1 MGQPLEVQIL
11 SSAAKQAR
19 EFKQT
24 EAKIDWARGGCAG
37 AKPSRATTAASDPSG
52 AGGLIEGGNRGE
64 EALGIG
70 VSRMGSDLFRWTLLN
85 KFAMFK
91 DGDLVADVFYDG

>member
-19 EFKQT
+19 EFKQP
-24 EAKIDWARGGCAG
+24 EAKMDWARGGCEG
-37 AKPSRATTAASDPSG
+37 AKSSRATTAASDPSG
-52 AGGLIEGGNRGE
+52 TGGLIEGGNRGE

-70 VSRMGSDLFRWTLLN
+70 VGRIGGDLFRWALLN
-85 KFAMFK
+85 KFAM
-91 DGDLVADVFYDG
+91 L